1 MYDNKKNNLKSITVG
16 GKVVEVSDEQYE
28 AFLNEARKEVN
39 SYEDLVGG
47 KYFFRTVTYHMV
59 GEVKKIVGRFAYLK
73 GASWIADTGRFSDFI
88 KDGLQTGTEVE
99 PVGEQFVNLDTV
111 VDFFEWKHAL
121 PTKQK

>member
-1 MYDNKKNNLKSITVG
+1 MKSITVG

-88 KDGLQTGTEVE
+88 KDGLQTNSEVE

-111 VDFFEWKHAL
+111 VDFFEWKHQL